1 MTRNPAQSVGESRPS
16 ERDREILLDVVHTFI
31 ETGEP
36 VSSGSVA
43 ASDRHGL
50 CSATIRSVMSELEE
64 CGFLYQPH
72 VSAGRV
78 PTTAGYHFYIDSL
91 SDILAIATR
100 LLNHLSNQIGVLL
113 APSVGE
119 STLKALHF
127 VRLSG
132 HRVLCV
138 LESVGGMVEH
148 REIETHAP
156 LTREELTRISNFLT
170 DRFSG
175 LSLREIRDRLLQMM
189 REDHNALHEL
199 LSSAATLA
207 QRALISDDPP
217 HLIVE
222 GTTSMI
228 GQPELSDV
236 ERVKRLLETFADKA
250 ELVQILN
257 RILESPGPHAIIG
270 DDSDL
275 TSDLGFSLVATTY
288 STGSR
293 CLGTLGIFG
302 PSRMP
307 YHRVVPLVGYLGR
320 TVSEVLESE
329 NRTVEADVQTY

>member
-1 MTRNPAQSVGESRPS
+1 MA
-16 ERDREILLDVVHTFI
+16 
-31 ETGEP
+31 
-36 VSSGSVA
+36 
-43 ASDRHGL
+43 
-50 CSATIRSVMSELEE
+50 ELEE
-64 CGFLYQPH
+64 RGYLYQPH
-72 VSAGRV
+72 ISAGRV

-91 SDILAIATR
+91 RPGRGVSARDRLYIKEHLDEGQLRVDDILAIATR

-119 STLKALHF
+119 TTLKALHF

-132 HRVLCV
+132 NRVLCV
-138 LESVGGMVEH
+138 LESVAGMVEH
-148 REIETHAP
+148 REIETNAP
-156 LTREELTRISNFLT
+156 MTREELTRISNFLT

-189 REDHNALHEL
+189 RDDRNALHEL
-199 LSSAATLA
+199 LSSAVALA
-207 QRALISDDPP
+207 QRALVSDEPP

-222 GTTSMI
+222 GTTSII

-257 RILESPGPHAIIG
+257 RILESPGPRAIIG

-275 TSDLGFSLVATTY
+275 TSDLDFSLVATTY
-288 STGSR
+288 STGGR

-302 PSRMP
+302 PTRMP

-320 TVSEVLESE
+320 TVSEVLE
-329 NRTVEADVQTY
+329 NDNKTGDVDVQTY